1 MSLHRDDWLK
11 QAQRLAVGQKK
22 RVRHGFEATAAL
34 DVYNNADSWSA
45 YCHRCHEAGRVMKVH
60 QSILRPVQEPDRVAP
75 VPATVMRFADAT
87 QYEQQRMWRLLCD
100 KGCPPGVIPEELLW
114 YERSVNRL
122 MLLQGGQALGRALD
136 RWRMPKWLPYGA
148 WHGKPMVWQTRMPVK
163 ATELAPG
170 VRQAWAIAEDALSA
184 YKIAKAME
192 AHWPNSPVGAM
203 ATLGTSVT
211 TASLPYMAGT
221 DVACMYDGDA
231 AGLSGF
237 LAMRK
242 RLNVFGGFTKDARP
256 VKGDPKNMTLE
267 HIAERLEDVFGATR
281 LSGA

>member
-122 MLLQGGQALGRALD
+122 MLLQGDQCLGRSLD
-136 RWRMPKWLPYGA
+136 KWRTPKWLPYGA
-148 WHGKPMVWQTRMPVK
+148 WFGKPMVWPTRSTTTS
-163 ATELAPG
+163 AG
-170 VRQAWAIAEDALSA
+170 VTVLVEDALSG
-184 YKIAKAME
+184 YKVAKAIE
-192 AHWPNSPVGAM
+192 LYAPASSVGVI
-203 ATLGTSVT
+203 ATLGTRIT
-211 TASLPYMAGT
+211 DAFLPHVAGST
-221 DVACMYDGDA
+221 ILCMYDGDA
-231 AGLSGF
+231 AGLDGYQ
-237 LAMRK
+237 AMRK
-242 RLNVFGGFTKDARP
+242 RLRVWGAPVVDLRP
-256 VKGDPKNMTLE
+256 EVGDPKNNDLAVL
-267 HIAERLEDVFGATR
+267 AERLQR
-281 LSGA
+281 WL